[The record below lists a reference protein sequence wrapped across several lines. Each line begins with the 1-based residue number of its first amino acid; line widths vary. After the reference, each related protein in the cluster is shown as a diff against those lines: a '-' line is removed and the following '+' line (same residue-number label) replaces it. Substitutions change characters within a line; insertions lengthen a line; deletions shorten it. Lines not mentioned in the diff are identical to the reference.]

1 MRAAF
6 ALESGSDRIHAV
18 LAAILESGDPER
30 LYTGLSLLVS
40 AASEGR
46 PARGLA
52 TFGAL
57 GPLLDPRLEA
67 HALATARVLESE
79 RPAFARTLAELRDAA
94 APSIWACAAAVQ
106 AIGADWAGVNE
117 RLAGVTSI
125 PQFLREVADAQL
137 VVV

>member
-1 MRAAF
+1 
-6 ALESGSDRIHAV
+6 V

-40 AASEGR
+40 AAADGDE
-46 PARGLA
+46 ARGLV

-57 GPLLDPRLEA
+57 GAVLDPNLQE
-67 HALATARVLESE
+67 HAMATATHVVAGE
-79 RPAFARTLAELRDAA
+79 REAFARTLAELRDAA

-106 AIGADWAGVNE
+106 ASGADWETINE
-117 RLAGVTSI
+117 RLAGVTST
-125 PQFLREVADAQL
+125 PQFLREIGDAQL